1 VDLSKPAH
9 LEPPTRRAA
18 AVAALVLGALAFA
31 TVAVLQ
37 DHLWATP
44 DWRISVPGLVATLA
58 AAAAS
63 LARHERAYPWL
74 FAGVGLAVAAC
85 LLGWVLMLAIVLGAT
100 ALLIILFHHVM

>member
-1 VDLSKPAH
+1 MEKPEH
-9 LEPPTRRAA
+9 LAPAPRRTAGVVTLA
-18 AVAALVLGALAFA
+18 IGVLAFVLVAAM
-31 TVAVLQ
+31 Q

-44 DWRISVPGLVATLA
+44 DWRLSVPGLVATGA
-58 AAAAS
+58 AAAVS

-74 FAGVGLAVAAC
+74 FGGLGLAVAAC

>member
-1 VDLSKPAH
+1 MDLPKPAH
-9 LEPPTRRAA
+9 LEPPTRRTAA
-18 AVAALVLGALAFA
+18 IATLVLGALAFVL
-31 TVAVLQ
+31 VAAMQ

-44 DWRISVPGLVATLA
+44 DWRLSVPGLVATAA

-63 LARHERAYPWL
+63 LARRERAYPWL
-74 FAGVGLAVAAC
+74 LGGLGLALAAC